1 MLDVFARLIMSSGMR
16 TVRLHLTKSSIAI
29 NDRAFD
35 LNLVSDILVVD
46 SRLGHW
52 SFTYNDS
59 TCVHV
64 KMIDNAQE
72 STASWVVAVGSTVAS
87 SILSRKTRGEQ
98 DGGDE
103 STSSHPDFEKLSRY
117 FDIGTIRKVNIR
129 EFDFLSSA
137 VFIDD
142 RLAKRGSLCLI
153 DNVLVLAPSYI
164 SGHFDDV
171 RDVTPLCTSS
181 KMLMKSTPRRKSLL
195 NLFPVLNAREK

>member
-1 MLDVFARLIMSSGMR
+1 M
-16 TVRLHLTKSSIAI
+16 
-29 NDRAFD
+29 
-35 LNLVSDILVVD
+35 
-46 SRLGHW
+46 
-52 SFTYNDS
+52 
-59 TCVHV
+59 
-64 KMIDNAQE
+64 
-72 STASWVVAVGSTVAS
+72 
-87 SILSRKTRGEQ
+87 SRKTRDEQ

-117 FDIGTIRKVNIR
+117 FDVGIIRKVNIR

-142 RLAKRGSLCLI
+142 RLARRGSLCLI

-195 NLFPVLNAREK
+195 SLSRAERERKIKSQELVEEEITELKQTEDHITTLPCHFCHRVANSKTRLCRNCGVSSATNTKKHS